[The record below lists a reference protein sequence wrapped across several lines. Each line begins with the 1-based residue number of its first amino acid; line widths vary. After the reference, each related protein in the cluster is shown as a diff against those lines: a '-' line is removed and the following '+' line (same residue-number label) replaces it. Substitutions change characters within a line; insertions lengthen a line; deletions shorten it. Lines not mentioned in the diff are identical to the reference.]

1 MERLPTFMPRPVVL
15 AANRAPFDV
24 DEQGRVSP
32 APGGLAAALAGLE
45 QRSGQHWVACART
58 VAERALAEGAPATWR
73 GEGRSLGISYAPV
86 DPAAYALHY
95 ATVANPALWLLHH
108 GLAAALPEDALGPR
122 LERAWRHGYQPV
134 NRTMA
139 SQIAAVCSQL
149 TTPAVLVQDYHL
161 HLTPA
166 LLRDRAPHAAVHHFL
181 HVPWPEPATWDV
193 LPPALVGQLLAG
205 LLGSDALAVQTQQ
218 DAARFLATCEERMGA
233 RVHWA
238 RGTIAHMGRQVSVR
252 AHPMPLDLERLR
264 REAAA
269 PEVAAEATRL
279 AARRPE
285 LLLLRVDRVD
295 PTKNVVAGF
304 RAYARLLAEHP
315 ELHER
320 VEFWALVQP
329 SRQDI
334 AMYRDH
340 LLAVQA
346 AAAAVNREFERP
358 GWQPVWLSLDH
369 PRPTVLAALRQFD
382 CLLVNAARDG
392 MNLVAKEGALLNER
406 DGTVVL
412 STAAGAYDEL
422 HGAVLG
428 VDPVDEAATARA
440 IHRSLTLGRGERRWR
455 ARMAAD
461 RAGARTI
468 DDWLGEML
476 DDLPD

>member
-1 MERLPTFMPRPVVL
+1 MPRPVVL

-45 QRSGQHWVACART
+45 QRSGRHWVACART
-58 VAERALAEGAPATWR
+58 VAERALAEGAVAAWR
-73 GEGRSLGISYAPV
+73 GDGRSLRISYAPV

-108 GLAAALPEDALGPR
+108 GLAAALPEDALGPK
-122 LERAWRHGYQPV
+122 LHRAWHLGYRPV
-134 NRTMA
+134 NSTMA
-139 SQIAAVCSQL
+139 SHTAAVCARL
-149 TTPAVLVQDYHL
+149 ARPAVLVQDYHL
-161 HLTPA
+161 HLTAA
-166 LLRDRAPHAAVHHFL
+166 LLRGQAPHAALHHFL
-181 HVPWPEPATWDV
+181 HVPWPEPTTWDA
-193 LPPALVGQLLAG
+193 LPAALVRQLLVG
-205 LLGSDALAVQTQQ
+205 LLGSDALAFQTPQ
-218 DAARFLATCEERMGA
+218 DAARFLATCEERLCT
-233 RVHWA
+233 RVDWA
-238 RGTIAHMGRQVSVR
+238 RGAVAHSGRQVSVR
-252 AHPMPLDLERLR
+252 AHPMPLDRERLR

-285 LLLLRVDRVD
+285 WLLLRVDRAD

-304 RAYARLLAEHP
+304 RAYARFLAEHP
-315 ELHER
+315 ELHGR

-329 SRQDI
+329 SRLDI

-340 LLAVQA
+340 LMAVEA
-346 AAAAVNREFERP
+346 AAAAVNRQFERP

-369 PRPTVLAALRQFD
+369 HRPTVLAALRQFD

-406 DGTVVL
+406 DGSIVL
-412 STAAGAYDEL
+412 STATGAYNEL
-422 HGAVLG
+422 HGCVLG
-428 VDPVDEAATARA
+428 VDPVDEGATARA
-440 IHRSLTLGRGERRWR
+440 IHRSLTLARGERRWR
-455 ARMAAD
+455 ARTAAH